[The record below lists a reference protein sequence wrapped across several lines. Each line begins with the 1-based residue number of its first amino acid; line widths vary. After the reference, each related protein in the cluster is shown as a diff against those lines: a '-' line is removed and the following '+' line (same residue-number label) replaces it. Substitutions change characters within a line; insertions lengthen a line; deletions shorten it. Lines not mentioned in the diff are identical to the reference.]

1 MGIDVLFR
9 IAGIGLMVAVLV
21 QVLKQ
26 SGRDEIATLAA
37 LAGLVIV
44 LLMIVDQVASLFDN
58 VRRLFQLY

>member
-1 MGIDVLFR
+1 MGIDLLFR

-26 SGRDEIATLAA
+26 SGRDEIATPAA

>member
-1 MGIDVLFR
+1 MGIELLFR

>member
-1 MGIDVLFR
+1 MGIDLLFR
-9 IAGIGLMVAVLV
+9 IAGIGLMVAVLG

>member
-1 MGIDVLFR
+1 MGIDLLFR